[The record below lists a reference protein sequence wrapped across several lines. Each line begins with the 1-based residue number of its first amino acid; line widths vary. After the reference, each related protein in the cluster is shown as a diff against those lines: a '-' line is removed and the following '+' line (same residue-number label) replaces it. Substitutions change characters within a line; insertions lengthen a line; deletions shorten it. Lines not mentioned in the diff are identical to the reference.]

1 MMYLAAHFA
10 LLLAMLVSLLGGA
23 LACLEAWSRQRR
35 KLPWLERGQ
44 DAAAFLMACA
54 SAALLGGL
62 LSRDFSLAYVADYS
76 DSLLPLFYTVTA
88 FWAGQAGSLLFWG
101 LILALAGAIF
111 SRTARYKALEP
122 STRILFWLF
131 FLTLQ
136 GFFLVLLTGPSNP
149 FVTLASPPADG
160 KGLNPLLRNVGM
172 IFHPPL
178 LFIGYAGFAIP
189 ACLSLAAT
197 LSGEGRAWLEAAR
210 NWILGSWAFLTAGI
224 LLGGWW
230 SYMELGWGGYWAWD
244 PVENASLIPWFAA
257 TALVHTALLERR
269 FGLLPRTNVCLAC
282 LTLILCLFATY
293 LVRSGVV
300 ESLHAFGDGGVAGP
314 LLVGVLFAACLTCL
328 AAAVRPSGTASVLP
342 GLASRPGLMVVS
354 VWLLLALG
362 LVVLLG
368 TIWPLLSQLWAV
380 NPKGAEQGFYNTVC
394 LPLFTLLT
402 AVMALA
408 PWFGWTGGPRRLDV
422 PTGLVILGLAV
433 VAAGASLDVRP
444 ILAVAGIA
452 SAAMA
457 GLSVLLLLFLAP
469 GSLGS
474 RRFWSSHGSHLG
486 LAVIVLGV
494 AVSGPFQRSVEK
506 ALSPGES
513 FDFSGY
519 RFTSEG
525 FGATD
530 TPGQEVT
537 RTEEARITVSR
548 GGKPVGLLTPQRLT
562 YRNYDHPHT
571 EVSTVPGLGDELYA
585 TVHDLD
591 GERLMPLKVSVNP
604 LVNWVWI
611 GSILVCLLPLLA
623 FRLNNG
629 RTSPKGGAA

>member
-1 MMYLAAHFA
+1 MYLAAHFA
-10 LLLAMLVSLLGGA
+10 LLLAMLVSLSGGA
-23 LACLEAWSRQRR
+23 LACLEAWSGQRH
-35 KLPWLERGQ
+35 KLPWLQRGQ
-44 DAAAFLMACA
+44 DAAVILMVCA

-62 LSRDFSLAYVADYS
+62 LSRDFSLAYAADYT

-101 LILALAGAIF
+101 LAMGLAGAIF
-111 SRTARYKALEP
+111 SRTARYKALAP
-122 STRILFWLF
+122 STRVLFWLF
-131 FLTLQ
+131 FMTIQ
-136 GFFLVLLTGPSNP
+136 GFFLVLLTGPNNP
-149 FVTLASPPADG
+149 FVTLASPPPDG

-197 LSGEGRAWLEAAR
+197 ISGEGRGWLEAAR
-210 NWILGSWAFLTAGI
+210 NWIIGSWAFLTAGI

-244 PVENASLIPWFAA
+244 PVENASLIPWFSA
-257 TALVHTALLERR
+257 TALMHTALLERR
-269 FGLLPRTNVCLAC
+269 FGVLPRTNVCLAC

-300 ESLHAFGDGGVAGP
+300 ESLHAFGDGGVGGP
-314 LLVGVLFAACLTCL
+314 LLAGVLFAAALTVL
-328 AAAVRPSGTASVLP
+328 AVISRPRREEPELP
-342 GLASRPGLMVVS
+342 GLGSRPGLMVVS

-368 TIWPLLSQLWAV
+368 TIWPIVSQLWEV
-380 NPKGAEQGFYNTVC
+380 SPKGAEQGFYNTVC

-402 AVMALA
+402 VIMALA
-408 PWFGWTGGPRRLDV
+408 PWFGWTGGLKRLDV
-422 PTGLVILGLAV
+422 PTGLAVLWLALV
-433 VAAGASLDVRP
+433 VAGASLGVRP
-444 ILAVAGIA
+444 VLAVAGVA
-452 SAAMA
+452 AAAMA
-457 GLSVLLLLFLAP
+457 GLSVLLLFILVP
-469 GSLGS
+469 GSLGN
-474 RRFWSSHGSHLG
+474 RRFWASHGGHLG

-494 AVSGPFQRSVEK
+494 AVSGPFQRSFEK

-519 RFTSEG
+519 RFTYQG
-525 FGATD
+525 LGAAD
-530 TPGQEVT
+530 TPGQEIT

-548 GGKPVGLLTPQRLT
+548 AGKPVGVLTPQRLT

-571 EVSTVPGLGDELYA
+571 EVSTLPGLGNELYA

-591 GERLMPLKVSVNP
+591 GERLTPLKVSVNP

-611 GSILVCLLPLLA
+611 GSVAVCLLPLLA
-623 FRLNNG
+623 MRSKRGLA
-629 RTSPKGGAA
+629 RQKEGGK